1 MDAAEYQENVMSLQ
15 TDPALK
21 LQSRIVRRNE
31 RIARW
36 DRESSGVDFSWSG
49 GVAYQRF
56 CQGMA
61 DSAREKRQELQA
73 ELKQLHAD

>member
-1 MDAAEYQENVMSLQ
+1 MSLQ

-21 LQSRIVRRNE
+21 LQCRIVRRSE
-31 RIARW
+31 RMARW
-36 DRESSGVDFSWSG
+36 DKESSGVELSWSG
-49 GVAYQRF
+49 GAAYRRF